1 MRKLLPVLNIMGL
14 LLMVFSLTFLM
25 PIVTS
30 YIYQDGTLA
39 IFVREMVV
47 TFIIGFMFY
56 ITTRRF
62 RRELKRRDGFLLVVL
77 AWISMAATA
86 ALPLTGIIPGL
97 SFTDA
102 FFETISALT
111 TTGATVLVGLDT
123 LQPAANLWRHEL
135 NWIGGMGI
143 IVLAIAIL
151 PMLGVGGM
159 QMFKAETPGPM
170 KEDKLTPR
178 ITETAKGF
186 WYIYAGLTLL
196 CIIALRIAG
205 MSWFD
210 AICHA
215 FSVMCLGGFSTHD
228 SSVGFFNSPAIEAV
242 MIVFM
247 LISGINFATHFLA
260 FHRRSLKSYLM
271 DSEAKGFLFIV
282 LASCVG
288 TALFLMYESVYRDF
302 FTALRHAS
310 FNVVSIATT
319 SGFASV
325 DFNQWPIYLP
335 LWMLFLA
342 GISTSSGSTG
352 GGIKMIRTMLLYKQG
367 LREMQRLIHPQVIS
381 TVKIGGRVIP
391 NNVVFSVLGFI
402 FLYFMSLLVVA
413 FLLMI
418 TGLDFVSALTAAL
431 ATINNTGP
439 GLNLVG
445 PATNYQILS
454 DAQTWICSF
463 AMLLGRLEIFT
474 LLILFTPSFWR
485 K

>member
-1 MRKLLPVLNIMGL
+1 MRKLLPVLNVMGL

-30 YIYQDGTLA
+30 FIYDDGTA
-39 IFVREMVV
+39 IIFAREMGS
-47 TFIIGFMFY
+47 TFAIGLMFWFF
-56 ITTRRF
+56 TRRF

-77 AWISMAATA
+77 AWVSMGATA
-86 ALPLTGIIPGL
+86 ALPLMGIIPGL

-111 TTGATVLVGLDT
+111 TTGATVLTGLDT
-123 LQPAANLWRHEL
+123 LPPAANLWRHEL
-135 NWIGGMGI
+135 DWVGGMGI

-170 KEDKLTPR
+170 KEEKLTPR

-186 WYIYAGLTLL
+186 WYVYAGITLA
-196 CIIALRIAG
+196 CIISLRIAG

-210 AICHA
+210 AICHSFA
-215 FSVMCLGGFSTHD
+215 VMCLGGFSTHD
-228 SSVGFFNSPAIEAV
+228 ASIGYFNSPAIEAV

-247 LISGINFATHFLA
+247 LIAGINFATHFLA
-260 FHRRSLKSYLM
+260 FHRRSLHSYFV

-282 LASCVG
+282 LSSCLV
-288 TALFLMYESVYRDF
+288 TALFLQHEGVYSDF
-302 FTALRHAS
+302 LTALRHAS

-352 GGIKMIRTMLLYKQG
+352 GGIKMIRTILLYKQG
-367 LREMQRLIHPQVIS
+367 LREMQRLIHPQVVN
-381 TVKIGGRVIP
+381 TVKIGGKVIP

-418 TGLDFVSALTAAL
+418 TGLDFVSALSASL

-439 GLNLVG
+439 GLNVVG
-445 PATNYQILS
+445 PASNYQVLS
-454 DAQTWICSF
+454 DLQTWICSF

-474 LLILFTPSFWR
+474 LLILFTPTFWR

>member
-1 MRKLLPVLNIMGL
+1 MRKLLPVINIMGL

-25 PIVTS
+25 PIITS
-30 YIYQDGTLA
+30 LIYDDGTLA
-39 IFVREMVV
+39 VFVREMVV
-47 TFIIGFMFY
+47 TFAIGFLFW

-77 AWISMAATA
+77 AWVSMAATA
-86 ALPLTGIIPGL
+86 ALPLMGLIPGL

-102 FFETISALT
+102 FFEAISGLT
-111 TTGATVLVGLDT
+111 TTGATVLTGLDN
-123 LQPAANLWRHEL
+123 LPPAVNLWRHEL
-135 NWIGGMGI
+135 NWLGGMGI

-170 KEDKLTPR
+170 KEEKLTPR

-196 CIIALRIAG
+196 CMLALRMSG

-215 FSVMCLGGFSTHD
+215 FSAMCTGGFSTHD
-228 SSVGFFNSPAIEAV
+228 ASIGYFNSPAIEAV
-242 MIVFM
+242 MMLFM
-247 LISGINFATHFLA
+247 LIGGINFATHFLA
-260 FHRRSLKSYLM
+260 FHRRSVRSYLM

-282 LASCVG
+282 LTSCLT
-288 TALFLMYESVYRDF
+288 TALFLLYEGTYSDF
-302 FTALRHAS
+302 FTALRYAS
-310 FNVVSIATT
+310 FNVVSIGTT
-319 SGFASV
+319 AGFAST
-325 DFNQWPIYLP
+325 DYGQWPTYLP
-335 LWMLFLA
+335 IWMIFLA
-342 GISTSSGSTG
+342 SIATSSGSTG
-352 GGIKMIRTMLLYKQG
+352 SGIKMVRTILLYKQG
-367 LREMQRLIHPQVIS
+367 IREIQRLIHPQVVS

-418 TGLDFVSALTAAL
+418 TGLDFVTGFSAAVAMV
-431 ATINNTGP
+431 NNI
-439 GLNLVG
+439 G
-445 PATNYQILS
+445 PALNAIGPAGTYQPLS
-454 DAQTWICSF
+454 DVQTWICTF

-474 LLILFTPSFWR
+474 LLILFTPAFWR

>member
-25 PIVTS
+25 PIITS
-30 YIYQDGTLA
+30 LIYDDGTLE
-39 IFVREMVV
+39 IFMREMVV
-47 TFIIGFMFY
+47 TFGVGFAFY
-56 ITTRRF
+56 ITTRCF

-77 AWISMAATA
+77 AWVSMAATA
-86 ALPLTGIIPGL
+86 ALPLMGIIPGL

-111 TTGATVLVGLDT
+111 TTGATVLVGLDN
-123 LQPAANLWRHEL
+123 LPPAANLWRHEL
-135 NWIGGMGI
+135 NWMGGMGI

-186 WYIYAGLTLL
+186 WYIYAGITLV
-196 CIIALRIAG
+196 CIVALRLAG

-210 AICHA
+210 AVCHA
-215 FSVMCLGGFSTHD
+215 FSAMCLGGFSTHD
-228 SSVGFFNSPAIEAV
+228 ASVGYFNSPAIEAV

-247 LISGINFATHFLA
+247 LIAGINFATHFLA
-260 FHRRSLKSYLM
+260 FHRRSLRSYLL
-271 DSEAKGFLFIV
+271 DSEAKGFLFII
-282 LASCVG
+282 LTSCLSV
-288 TALFLMYESVYRDF
+288 ALFLMYEGVYSDF

-310 FNVVSIATT
+310 FNVVSIGTT
-319 SGFASV
+319 SGYASV
-325 DFNQWPIYLP
+325 DFNLWPIYLP
-335 LWMLFLA
+335 LWMLFLSSVA
-342 GISTSSGSTG
+342 TSSGSTG
-352 GGIKMIRTMLLYKQG
+352 AGIKMVRTILLYKQG
-367 LREMQRLIHPQVIS
+367 LRELQRLVHPQVVN

-402 FLYFMSLLVVA
+402 FLYFMSLLVA
-413 FLLMI
+413 TFLLMI
-418 TGLDFVSALTAAL
+418 TGLDFVSSLSAAL
-431 ATINNTGP
+431 AMINNTGP
-439 GLNLVG
+439 GLNVVG
-445 PATNYQILS
+445 PATNYQILT
-454 DAQTWICSF
+454 DVQTWICAF
-463 AMLLGRLEIFT
+463 TMLLGRLEVFT
-474 LLILFTPSFWR
+474 LLILFTPAFWR